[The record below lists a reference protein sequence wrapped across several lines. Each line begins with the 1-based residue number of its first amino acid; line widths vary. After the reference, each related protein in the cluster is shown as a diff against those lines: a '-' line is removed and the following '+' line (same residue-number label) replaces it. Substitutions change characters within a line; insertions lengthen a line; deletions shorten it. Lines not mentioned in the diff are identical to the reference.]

1 MKRLLGM
8 AFLICAL
15 SVFAFA
21 AKNSETVNIT
31 HTVQVGSTLV
41 PAGIYK
47 VSWTGENANLVV
59 TIARQGKTVA
69 TVPAKLETA
78 SNPFVS
84 LSTRTSNGT
93 DFLETIQFKKY
104 NLVFVSAPAA
114 NPNSEA
120 H

>member
-1 MKRLLGM
+1 MKRLLGIAM
-8 AFLICAL
+8 LVCAL
-15 SVFAFA
+15 SVSAFA
-21 AKNSETVNIT
+21 AKNSETVNFT

-47 VSWTGENANLVV
+47 VSWTGENATLVV
-59 TIARQGKTVA
+59 TIARNGKVFA

-78 SNPFVS
+78 TNPFVS

-93 DFLETIQFKKY
+93 DFLETIQFRKY
-104 NLVFVSAPAA
+104 NLVFASAPEA